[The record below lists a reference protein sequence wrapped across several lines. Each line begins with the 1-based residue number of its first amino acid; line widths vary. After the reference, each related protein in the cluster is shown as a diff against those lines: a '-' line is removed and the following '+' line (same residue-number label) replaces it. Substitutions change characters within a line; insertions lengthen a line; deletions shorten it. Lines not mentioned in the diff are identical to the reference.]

1 MSAKDNH
8 CGPLIK
14 QIHDIME
21 KQGNNA
27 LKGQNL
33 TFSQA
38 SVLMAINEAE
48 NKVLTMKEIESK
60 MNVAQSTVAGIVMR
74 LEKKKLVEGFGDPL
88 DKRIK
93 KVRLTSKGKECCDA
107 GQTNM
112 ANAEKYLLSGLND
125 DEKEQFNSLL
135 IKIIHKLK

>member
-1 MSAKDNH
+1 MSAIDNH
-8 CGPLIK
+8 CGLLIK

-27 LKGQNL
+27 LRGQNL

-48 NKVLTMKEIESK
+48 SKILTMKELESK

-74 LEKKKLVEGFGDPL
+74 LEKKKLVEGFGDPM

-93 KVRLTSKGKECCDA
+93 KVRLTSEGRNFCDISR
-107 GQTNM
+107 TNM
-112 ANAEKYLLSGLND
+112 ADAERYLLSGLND
-125 DEKEQFNSLL
+125 DEKEQFRSLL
-135 IKIIHKLK
+135 IKIINKLK